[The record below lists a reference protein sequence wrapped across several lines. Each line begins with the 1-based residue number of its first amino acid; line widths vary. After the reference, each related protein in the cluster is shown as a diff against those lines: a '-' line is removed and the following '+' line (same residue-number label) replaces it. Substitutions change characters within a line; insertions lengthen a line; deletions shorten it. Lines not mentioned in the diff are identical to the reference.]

1 MRKNASHPF
10 FLLLLCATA
19 AGRPLRVA
27 LHAQSRYEVHGWV
40 AGSEVT
46 TAGLQRAMLAG
57 GSASSSGSSGSSGST
72 GSFSSSGSTGSSGST
87 SASSSALHQAGAV
100 AVGRVQ
106 VFAPFSYGG
115 LAEGCP
121 WDLVVSEGWSHT
133 LPEFYHRVRLCSPDV
148 VIAHWCLDTY
158 PKLERVEALEV
169 DAFFTNSWAMMP
181 RLASLVPAV
190 HFLEL
195 AADPEVMRPP
205 VFAGSPSSPRL
216 ASHSSQAPPTNATS
230 NNEYNHP
237 VVYLGAYTPNKEKR
251 FLDEIL
257 REALP

>member
-1 MRKNASHPF
+1 MRKTAPHPF

-57 GSASSSGSSGSSGST
+57 GSASSSGSSGSPGTS
-72 GSFSSSGSTGSSGST
+72 GSSGSSGSP
-87 SASSSALHQAGAV
+87 SASSSALHQAGSV

-121 WDLVVSEGWSHT
+121 WDVVVSEGWSHT

-148 VIAHWCLDTY
+148 VVAHWCLDTY

-169 DAFFTNSWAMMP
+169 DAFFTNSWAMLP

-195 AADPEVMRPP
+195 AADPEVMRPS
-205 VFAGSPSSPRL
+205 VLAGSPFSPQL
-216 ASHSSQAPPTNATS
+216 ASHSSQPPPSNATS

-237 VVYLGAYTPNKEKR
+237 VVYLGAYTPNNEKR